1 MANLPLYWRLKNGH
15 ELVVKLLIEQNVNIE
30 VKDNDGWTPLSWAA
44 ENGHE
49 EVVKLLLGKNA
60 DAESEDINGW
70 TPLLWA
76 ATNGYEGEIRLLLE
90 KVRVSKL
97 RITKAGRT
105 SQLRL
110 KATSLEEIRETKF
123 DSDAFLSLL
132 RPFMTQQILNSL

>member
-49 EVVKLLLGKNA
+49 EVVKLLLEKNA

-90 KVRVSKL
+90 KVRISKL

-105 SQLRL
+105 SQLR
-110 KATSLEEIRETKF
+110 
-123 DSDAFLSLL
+123 
-132 RPFMTQQILNSL
+132 